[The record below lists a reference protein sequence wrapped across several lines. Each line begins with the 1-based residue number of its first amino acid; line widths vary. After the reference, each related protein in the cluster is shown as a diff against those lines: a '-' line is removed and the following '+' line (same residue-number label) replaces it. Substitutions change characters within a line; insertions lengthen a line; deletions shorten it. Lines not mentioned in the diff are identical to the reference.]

1 MQEKP
6 FRVDIDSIFRTKNP
20 SMYKW
25 IPGFILSWIKKVVHQ
40 REINEALEEAKDLTD
55 GDFVDFVVQKKL
67 QAKVRIKGVENIPA
81 TGGAILVSN
90 HPLGG
95 LDGMVIMAE
104 ALRIRKDVKVIV
116 NDILMHIPNFTNT
129 FIPVNKLGKKAK
141 DSLQKVEQAYAEG
154 NLVIVFPA
162 GICSRKIDG
171 QIRDLD
177 WQKSFLLRSIR
188 YQLPIIPCFFDG
200 QNSKRFYRLAYWR
213 KKLGIKAN
221 IEMFYLSD
229 EMFLQKGHTFT
240 LTIGSAIPCDQLEVK
255 GKKAEWLMAQ
265 RLKDYIY
272 ALGKK
277 PNLSFKE
284 FTQNS

>member
-1 MQEKP
+1 M
-6 FRVDIDSIFRTKNP
+6 
-20 SMYKW
+20 
-25 IPGFILSWIKKVVHQ
+25 
-40 REINEALEEAKDLTD
+40 
-55 GDFVDFVVQKKL
+55 
-67 QAKVRIKGVENIPA
+67 
-81 TGGAILVSN
+81 
-90 HPLGG
+90 
-95 LDGMVIMAE
+95 
-104 ALRIRKDVKVIV
+104 
-116 NDILMHIPNFTNT
+116 
-129 FIPVNKLGKKAK
+129 
-141 DSLQKVEQAYAEG
+141 
-154 NLVIVFPA
+154 
-162 GICSRKIDG
+162 
-171 QIRDLD
+171 
-177 WQKSFLLRSIR
+177 
-188 YQLPIIPCFFDG
+188 
-200 QNSKRFYRLAYWR
+200 AYWR